1 MKKASLALLLTL
13 ISSTAFA
20 QKFDIVGTIIEKG
33 SNAAVPSASVRVLSL
48 PDSSMVSGA
57 SSLTNGSFK
66 IQNVKKGKY
75 ALKVTFV
82 GYQDKV
88 VGLDLT
94 NKKETTV
101 NVGNLELIE
110 NSKLLKDAVVSAM
123 AAQVQVS
130 GDSLV
135 YNASAFR
142 VPEGSTLE
150 ALVKN
155 LPGAE
160 VDENGG
166 IKINGKTVKKI
177 LVDKK
182 EFFLDDTEM
191 ALKNLPTNIVDKI
204 KAYDR
209 KSDFSRVTGID
220 DGEDETV
227 LDLQIKKGMAEGWMS
242 NVDLAA
248 GTEHRYSGNMF
259 ARRAL
264 TDAQFTLIGNAN
276 NVGGRGFGGGGGRGG
291 WGRGGSGLTAMKN
304 VGFNFATSKDK
315 LETGG
320 SVSFR
325 YNGNDSYQQTNTQNM
340 MGDKSSFS
348 NSITKSMTSNIGVN
362 GNLRF
367 EWKPDSMTN
376 IIFRPNVSYSRNRG
390 MNWSES
396 ASFDNSSEE
405 DASTRFHYAQEN
417 VDVDSILNIMNTSN
431 NVSQSWSENKNLN
444 GELQINRRLSNDGR
458 NLTFRFTG
466 GLTDNASKQLAS
478 NSTKYGYMLDSLN
491 NPVKRG
497 NDYFTNRYTYTPNKS
512 HNYSAQVTYSEPIAE
527 RTYLQISYRFNYSYS
542 KSDRQANI
550 FDENNATFDAL
561 NNALRINRYN
571 LAGALDYMLSDP
583 SFNTDPITNDSIANR
598 QRQFSEYRNYNHT
611 IGLTFR
617 KITDMY
623 NLSAGVEFLPQS
635 STLNYKY
642 MGKDYPNVKRTVFN
656 FSPNLDFR
664 YNFDKQT
671 QLRTTYRGRTSQPSM
686 ENLLDI
692 EDDSNKSNIRRG
704 NPGLKPSFSHN
715 LRFDF
720 NTYNADI
727 QQGIFGFGN
736 VSLTQNSISNEVQ
749 MDINSGN
756 KITTPQNI
764 NGNWNGMVGLGFN
777 RGLGEKKYF
786 TVNSMT
792 MFNYTHNV
800 GYYWVD
806 QIQQKSLYEQYNLTQ
821 AQSLKQ
827 KTNNMGIREN
837 LSFAFRKNWFEM
849 SANGSVNYSHATTN
863 MGTVANPNSWDYT
876 FGTELNLIFDNGF
889 TLSTDIS
896 ESCRRGYQTASMNT
910 NELLWNAQIG
920 YSFLKGKAL
929 TITAQW
935 NDILGNQSAISR
947 VISANSA
954 SDSRSNSIYSYGMI
968 HVIYRLNIF
977 GKGGFGGFGG
987 FGGGRP
993 AGGNGGGRPTGGF
1006 GGGGFGGGFG
1016 GGRRG

>member
-13 ISSTAFA
+13 ISSTALA
-20 QKFDIVGTIIEKG
+20 QKYDIVGTIIEKG
-33 SNAAVPSASVRVLSL
+33 SNVAVPSASVRVLSL

-57 SSLTNGSFK
+57 SSATNGSFK

-75 ALKVTFV
+75 AIKVTFV
-82 GYQDKV
+82 GYQDQV
-88 VGLDLT
+88 ISLDLT
-94 NKKETTV
+94 NKKDKTV
-101 NVGNLELIE
+101 NLGNLEIIE

-123 AAQVQVS
+123 AAKVQVS

-135 YNASAFR
+135 YNASAYR

-150 ALVKN
+150 ALVKQ

-160 VDENGG
+160 LDGDGN
-166 IKINGKTVKKI
+166 IKINGKTIKKI

-182 EFFLDDTEM
+182 EFFLDDKEM

-227 LDLQIKKGMAEGWMS
+227 LDLQLKKGMAEGWMG
-242 NVDLAA
+242 NLDLAL
-248 GTEHRYSGNMF
+248 GTDHRYSGNMF

-264 TDAQFTLIGNAN
+264 TNAQHTLIGNAN
-276 NVGGRGFGGGGGRGG
+276 NIGGRGFGGGGGRGG
-291 WGRGGSGLTAMKN
+291 GWGRGGNGLTAMKN
-304 VGFNFATSKDK
+304 LGYNFATASDK

-325 YNGNDSYQQTNTQNM
+325 YNGNDSYQMTNSQNM

-348 NSITKSMTSNIGVN
+348 NSITRGMTSNIGIN

-390 MNWSES
+390 MNRSND
-396 ASFDNSSEE
+396 ASFD
-405 DASTRFHYAQEN
+405 DASELDAEERLAYADQY
-417 VDVDSILNIMNTSN
+417 VLDSLVLNIMNTSKN
-431 NVSQSWSENKNLN
+431 FSQSWSENKNLN
-444 GELQINRRLSNDGR
+444 GELQINRRLNNSGR

-466 GLTDNASKQLAS
+466 GLTDNISKQLAS
-478 NSTKYGYMLDSLN
+478 NSTKYGFGLDSLN
-491 NPVKRG
+491 NIYKRG

-527 RTYLQISYRFNYSYS
+527 RTYLQFSYRFNYSYS
-542 KSDRQANI
+542 KNDRQAGIYAEDLTTYN
-550 FDENNATFDAL
+550 TLSQAL
-561 NNALRINRYN
+561 QMHRYN
-571 LAGALDYMLSDP
+571 IAGAMDYMLSNGLSTNYDA
-583 SFNTDPITNDSIANR
+583 ITDSIANR
-598 QRQFSEYRNYNHT
+598 QSQYSEYRNYNQT
-611 IGLTFR
+611 IGVNIR

-623 NLSAGVEFLPQS
+623 NLSVGIELLPQH

-642 MGKDYPNVKRTVFN
+642 MGKEYPNVKRTVYN
-656 FSPNLDFR
+656 IAPNLDFR

-671 QLRTTYRGRTSQPSM
+671 QFRASYRGRTSQPSM

-704 NPGLKPSFSHN
+704 NPGLKPSFSHTLQMN
-715 LRFDF
+715 Y
-720 NTYNADI
+720 NTYNADL

-749 MDINSGN
+749 MDIKSGN
-756 KITTPQNI
+756 KITKPENI
-764 NGNWNGMVGLGFN
+764 NGNWNGMIGIGYN

-786 TVNSMT
+786 TVNTMT

-806 QIQQKSLYEQYNLTQ
+806 STQQKSLFLQYNLKEPT
-821 AQSLKQ
+821 SLKQ

-837 LSFAFRKNWFEM
+837 LSLAFRKNWFEM
-849 SANGSVNYSHATTN
+849 SVNGSVSYTHATTN
-863 MGTVANPNSWDYT
+863 MGQVTSPNTWDYS
-876 FGTELNLIFDNGF
+876 FGTEINLIFDNGF

-910 NELLWNAQIG
+910 NEFLWNAQIG

-929 TITAQW
+929 SITAQW

-947 VISANSA
+947 AITAYSS
-954 SDSRSNSIYSYGMI
+954 SDSRTNAIYSYGMI

-977 GKGGFGGFGG
+977 GKGGFNGFGG

-993 AGGNGGGRPTGGF
+993 GAGGGRPAGGFTGARPGGF
-1006 GGGGFGGGFG
+1006 GG
-1016 GGRRG
+1016 RR

>member
-150 ALVKN
+150 ALVRK

-248 GTEHRYSGNMF
+248 GTKHRYSGNMF

-291 WGRGGSGLTAMKN
+291 WGGRGGSGLTAMKN

-320 SVSFR
+320 SVSLR
-325 YNGNDSYQQTNTQNM
+325 YNGNDSYQETNTQNT
-340 MGDKSSFS
+340 MGKTSYSNRISHSFS
-348 NSITKSMTSNIGVN
+348 SNIGVN

-376 IIFRPNVSYSRNRG
+376 IIFRPNVSYSRNR
-390 MNWSES
+390 SKS
-396 ASFDNSSEE
+396 DSKDASFDSESSLSATERLAYADNYVLDSLVTDIINNSGK
-405 DASTRFHYAQEN
+405 A
-417 VDVDSILNIMNTSN
+417 
-431 NVSQSWSENKNLN
+431 SQSWSENKNLN
-444 GELQINRRLSNDGR
+444 GELQINRRLNNNGR
-458 NLTFRFTG
+458 NLTFRFSG
-466 GLTDNASKQLAS
+466 GLTDNISKQL
-478 NSTKYGYMLDSLN
+478 STSSTLYGYQLDTTKN
-491 NPVKRG
+491 IIVKRNNG
-497 NDYFTNRYTYTPNKS
+497 KDIITNRYNYTPNKS
-512 HNYSAQVTYSEPIAE
+512 YNYSAQVTYSEPIAE
-527 RTYLQISYRFNYSYS
+527 RTYLQLSYRFNYSYS
-542 KSDRQANI
+542 KNDRQAAAYE
-550 FDENNATFDAL
+550 DELAQY
-561 NNALRINRYN
+561 NALSQALSMYRYN
-571 LAGALDYMLSDP
+571 IAGAMDYMLSQG
-583 SFNTDPITNDSIANR
+583 FETNSNDYTKAIAEK
-598 QRQFSEYRNYNHT
+598 QSQFSEYRNYNHT
-611 IGLTFR
+611 IGFTFR

-623 NLSAGVEFLPQS
+623 NLSAGFELLPQS

-642 MGKDYPNVKRTVFN
+642 MGKEYPNVKRTVFN
-656 FSPNLDFR
+656 FTPTLDFR

-671 QLRTTYRGRTSQPSM
+671 QLRTTYRGRSTQPSM
-686 ENLLDI
+686 TNLLDI
-692 EDDSNKSNIRRG
+692 EDDSDEKNITKG
-704 NPGLKPSFSHN
+704 NPQLKPSFNHN

-720 NTYNADI
+720 NTYNADL
-727 QQGIFGFGN
+727 QQGIFTFGN
-736 VSLTQNSISNEVQ
+736 ASLTQNSISNEVQ
-749 MDINSGN
+749 YDINTGN
-756 KITTPQNI
+756 RITKPQNI
-764 NGNWNGMVGLGFN
+764 NGNWNGMVGLGYN
-777 RGLGEKKYF
+777 RGLGENKYF
-786 TVNSMT
+786 TLNSMT
-792 MFNYTHNV
+792 TFNYTHNV
-800 GYYWVD
+800 AYYFVSD
-806 QIQQKSLYEQYNLTQ
+806 KQQMAMYNLTEET
-821 AQSLKQ
+821 SLKK
-827 KTNNMGIREN
+827 KTNNMGVREN
-837 LSFAFRKNWFEM
+837 LSFAFRKDWFEM
-849 SANGSVNYSHATTN
+849 SANGSVNYSHANTN
-863 MGTVANPNSWDYT
+863 IGKVANPNSWDYT
-876 FGTELNLIFDNGF
+876 YGTEINLIFDNGF

-896 ESCRRGYQTASMNT
+896 QSCRRGYATDDMNT

-947 VISANSA
+947 AISDYSI

-993 AGGNGGGRPTGGF
+993 AGGNGGGRPAGGF